1 MLSRLLCVGNSSNIL
16 LNASQ
21 LRTLTWSA
29 VRGARPGVGF
39 NSQRVSK
46 AFGISAQKTGTTLRE
61 RLLGP
66 TTGKRLFI
74 FNKNTLIFSISHR
87 HLRTR
92 RRICIRCWCT
102 MLLWSNC

>member
-1 MLSRLLCVGNSSNIL
+1 
-16 LNASQ
+16 
-21 LRTLTWSA
+21 
-29 VRGARPGVGF
+29 
-39 NSQRVSK
+39 
-46 AFGISAQKTGTTLRE
+46 
-61 RLLGP
+61 LLGP